1 MVNFNNVEIRMDWM
15 AGLLPPGERVG
26 AEQTDD
32 LQIRLCVFANEN
44 IINPKNII
52 VEYTPLV

>member
-32 LQIRLCVFANEN
+32 LQIRLCVC
-44 IINPKNII
+44 K
-52 VEYTPLV
+52 